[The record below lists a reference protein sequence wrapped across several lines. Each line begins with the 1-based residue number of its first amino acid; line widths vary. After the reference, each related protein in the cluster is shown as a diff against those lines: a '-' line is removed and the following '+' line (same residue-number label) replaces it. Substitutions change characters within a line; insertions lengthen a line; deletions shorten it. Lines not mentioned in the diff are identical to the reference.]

1 MSVSAEIKEEFER
14 ECAHTA
20 EVIMQTLVSG
30 DEWNSFM
37 LSDVPAILFDDE
49 FVPTVARY
57 LGGKVANDTLI
68 KFQDKTIIVSLIP
81 SHEFHGYYPDVE
93 VSFDI
98 E

>member
-1 MSVSAEIKEEFER
+1 MSVSVEIKEEFER

-20 EVIMQTLVSG
+20 EVIMLTLVSG

-37 LSDVPAILFDDE
+37 LSDVPANLLDDE
-49 FVPTVARY
+49 FIPTVARY
-57 LGGKVANDTLI
+57 LGGKVANDTFI
-68 KFQDKTIIVSLIP
+68 KFEDKTIIMSLIP
-81 SHEFHGYYPDVE
+81 SAEFHGYYPDVE